1 MAKVSIIIPIY
12 NAESYLS
19 RAIESVQNQTL
30 KDIEIILVNDGSTD
44 RSLAI
49 CEEYR
54 DKDKRIKL
62 IDIVNS
68 GVSVARNTGMEIA
81 TGDYIGFID
90 ADDYIENNM
99 YENMYK
105 RIIQDSSDI
114 CVCNYIL
121 ESKDSKQYVDIN
133 INQDILNSKEQVIE
147 KIILPL
153 IGATKLLGEDSL
165 LGFRGVVLY
174 LYKKRL
180 LEDYNIKFKTGLKIG
195 EDFLFNLSYLQHVN
209 KVSIDRGFYY
219 YYYINRSSATQ
230 RYRDDWWIVHKN
242 LIIQIE
248 DFLKSS
254 KLDKLSKDRFTNM
267 KINYLIGAIVNETHK
282 NNVKKTKKKIN
293 LIRHIYKEPI
303 IKNSLAKYRYSYMTL
318 PRKVWF
324 WCIKNK
330 YIYILYIYYK
340 FKQELS

>member
-19 RAIESVQNQTL
+19 RAIESVQNQTI

-219 YYYINRSSATQ
+219 YYYINGSSATQ

-242 LIIQIE
+242 LMTYIE
-248 DFLKSS
+248 
-254 KLDKLSKDRFTNM
+254 
-267 KINYLIGAIVNETHK
+267 KIMID
-282 NNVKKTKKKIN
+282 IN
-293 LIRHIYKEPI
+293 LINIARNRLDVMKVNYLVGAIANEFRKENKKNKHHKFDAINQIYNDAL
-303 IKNSLAKYRYSYMTL
+303 IKKTIDNLNYGHLKIS
-318 PRKVWF
+318 RKIWF
-324 WCIKNK
+324 KCIKNR
-330 YIYILYIYYK
+330 YLSILYMYYSIRN
-340 FKQELS
+340 Q